1 MLRQERIK
9 ILVLGGGFGGVYT
22 VMALQKALKRRK
34 DIDIALVN
42 QENYFVF
49 QPMLAEVISGS
60 IGVLNTITP
69 IRDLCPGVNLYVRKV
84 ESIDL
89 ERRVVITSHGF
100 RPQQSE
106 LSYDH
111 LVLALGTLEN
121 FGVVRGLQ
129 EHGLHFKNLG
139 DALVLRNR
147 IIHLLEEADIEQ
159 DAELRRRM
167 LTFVMAGGG
176 FSGVEAIAEVNDFV
190 RDVARRYPH
199 IDPEE
204 LHVVLL
210 HSGPR
215 ILPELPESLSQYA
228 QRLLTRRQ
236 VDIRLNTRLSAVT
249 ADEAFL
255 NDGTAIPT
263 KTVIA
268 TIGATPN
275 PVLMELPCKKER
287 GRIVVNEYLE
297 VPGYPG
303 VWALGDCAYII
314 DHKTGQPCPPTAQYA
329 VREGKRLALNIV
341 AALEGEAKQ
350 PFSFSA
356 LGMMGSLGP
365 LSAVGKVLG
374 VRVSGWPAWVLWRAV
389 YWAKLPGFTRKL
401 RVAMDWFMSLILPR
415 DLVQLNVAPTESLS
429 REHFE
434 AGEVVFRQGD
444 LGDRMYIII
453 DGEVEVVQQPANGQE
468 CVLATLKAGEWF
480 GEMALFNDEPRGATV
495 RTVTSVNAL
504 SVERSAFKTLIAH
517 IPPLREVFE
526 RIMHE
531 RQAENRELLAHHET
545 KAC

>member
-1 MLRQERIK
+1 MLGKERKK

-22 VMALQKALKRRK
+22 VMALQKALKGRK
-34 DIDIALVN
+34 DIDISLVN

-60 IGVLNTITP
+60 IGILNTVTP
-69 IRDLCPGVNLYVRKV
+69 IRDLCPGVHLYVRQV

-89 ERRVVITSHGF
+89 ERRVVITSQGF

-159 DAELRRRM
+159 DVELRRRM

-190 RDVARRYPH
+190 RSVARRYPH

-204 LHVVLL
+204 LQVVLI

-215 ILPELPESLSQYA
+215 ILPELPASLSHYA
-228 QRLLTRRQ
+228 QKLLARRK
-236 VDIRLNTRLSAVT
+236 VHLRLNTRLAAVT
-249 ADEAFL
+249 ADEAHL
-255 NDGTAIPT
+255 NDGTSIPT

-268 TIGATPN
+268 TIGATTN
-275 PVLMELPCKKER
+275 PVLVQLPCKKER
-287 GRIVVNEYLE
+287 GRMVVNEYLE
-297 VPGYPG
+297 VPDYPG
-303 VWALGDCAYII
+303 VWALGDCAHII
-314 DHKTGQPCPPTAQYA
+314 DHKTGQLCPPTAQYA
-329 VREGKRLALNIV
+329 VREATCLARNIV
-341 AALEGEAKQ
+341 AALKGKAKR
-350 PFSFSA
+350 PFSFSTPGLMA
-356 LGMMGSLGP
+356 SLGS
-365 LSAVGKVLG
+365 LSAVGNVLG
-374 VRVSGWPAWVLWRAV
+374 VRISGLPAWVLWRAI
-389 YWAKLPGFTRKL
+389 YWSKVPGLTRKF
-401 RVAMDWFMSLILPR
+401 RIAMDWFLSLILPR
-415 DLVQLNVAPTESLS
+415 DLAQLNVSPTESMT

-444 LGDRMYIII
+444 LGDRMYVII
-453 DGEVEVVQQPANGQE
+453 DGEVEVVQQLAPGKE
-468 CVLATLKAGEWF
+468 CVLATLKAGQWF
-480 GEMALFNDEPRGATV
+480 GEMALFNDEPRGATI
-495 RTVTSVNAL
+495 RTVTSVNVLAL
-504 SVERSAFKTLIAH
+504 DRSAFETLVAH

-531 RQAENRELLAHHET
+531 REAENRALQASSKEERS
-545 KAC
+545 